1 MNQNDRRSTKHQA
14 TGKKAPKMHG
24 AYKGSGTT
32 KQTMS
37 YRGSADPAYSGTAKS
52 GSGTKQTGTIKG
64 TKETKQAGVYRRGGT
79 SYSGALD

>member
-1 MNQNDRRSTKHQA
+1 MNKNNRGIKESG
-14 TGKKAPKMHG
+14 GKKTAKMHG

-32 KQTMS
+32 KQTSS
-37 YRGSADPAYSGTAKS
+37 YRGTTDPRYSGATKS
-52 GSGTKQTGTIKG
+52 GSGTKQTGSVKG